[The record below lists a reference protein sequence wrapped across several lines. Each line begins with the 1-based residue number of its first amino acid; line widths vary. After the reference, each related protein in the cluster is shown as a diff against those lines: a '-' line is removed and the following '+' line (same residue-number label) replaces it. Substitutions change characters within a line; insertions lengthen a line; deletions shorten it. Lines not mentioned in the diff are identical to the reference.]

1 MTTPTLRAGFQN
13 KLYYRSSGTWYE
25 LKIIGDVEINDSPE
39 MLDASMRGDGVKRVI
54 PGMTDGKITFKAMAV
69 KDSAAYSFLRT
80 AALAKTPVELGWTDG
95 DTIDSSGVTSG
106 HDWFVLTWKR
116 GEQIGAATQIDIE
129 ANPAVKFNGNG
140 DLLSREYWTG
150 TSTTTTTSA

>member
-1 MTTPTLRAGFQN
+1 MTTPQLRAGFEN
-13 KLYYRSSGTWYE
+13 KLYYRTGGVWYE
-25 LKIIGDVEINDSPE
+25 LKIVGDVEINDSPE
-39 MLDASMRGDGVKRVI
+39 MIDASMRGDGVKRSI
-54 PGMTDGKITFKAMAV
+54 PGMVDGKITFKIMAV
-69 KDSAAYSFLRT
+69 KDSAAYAFLRS

-106 HDWFVLTWKR
+106 KDWFVLTWKR
-116 GEQIGAATQIDIE
+116 PEQMGAATSIDIE